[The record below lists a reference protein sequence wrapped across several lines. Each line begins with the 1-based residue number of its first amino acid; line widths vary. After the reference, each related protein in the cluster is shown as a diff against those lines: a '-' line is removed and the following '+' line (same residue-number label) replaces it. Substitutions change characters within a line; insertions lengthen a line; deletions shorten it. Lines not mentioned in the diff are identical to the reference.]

1 MPIIRLGFPI
11 GWATQLSFPSVI
23 PRHSRCSLSDSPCP
37 LHLVLSL
44 TGFLL
49 LEQLLITDGTV
60 APLNRL
66 RIVYAIGAAIA
77 LFIFGISAAIAASR
91 HYGNY
96 PYGTYHRGKI
106 RRFHLKQQ
114 HVCPLSDAALAAVI
128 AFLGGAVYVGE
139 AVARNSKSRI
149 I

>member
-1 MPIIRLGFPI
+1 MTRLGIPI
-11 GWATQLSFPSVI
+11 GWAIQSSFLSVKEPKG
-23 PRHSRCSLSDSPCP
+23 SRCSCKGLLFLP
-37 LHLVLSL
+37 LVLSL

-77 LFIFGISAAIAASR
+77 LFIFGISAAIVASR
-91 HYGNY
+91 RFGHD
-96 PYGTYHRGKI
+96 PYGTSHHSKPEALPR
-106 RRFHLKQQ
+106 KQSN
-114 HVCPLSDAALAAVI
+114 VCLLSDAVVAAVI
-128 AFLGGAVYVGE
+128 GFIGMAVYVAE
-139 AVARNSKSRI
+139 AVARNRKSRI